1 MSSQSA
7 ATQLTKLLDELNE
20 DSLATM
26 SDNEVLELR
35 KQLNPYGRTIE
46 GSNKILTYSYTD
58 LQFEYTKKIVTTTM
72 IGFLNRMCDEWRVPD
87 GIPVIPV
94 YDYVK
99 DPSKLDE
106 FEKTLQQPDV
116 MRKNLDENK
125 ANMQKRVII
134 KEFLEDMFQYN
145 PDYHVRSA
153 YKPNLKDDERKL
165 IDTPSA
171 HLAIYE
177 LKKKDPEFKEQ
188 LIQYER
194 EKNIREKLAK
204 ESESKDS
211 DLPKPSETLVTS
223 VSEQVTNMLPPA
235 DIFHRFQYYYD
246 SNYEE
251 LRNIVA
257 DLYCDKPCFETAI
270 NPYSWHDSDEDAEK
284 FINKHKDEVI
294 STIFKAHSG
303 KWNIFSPYK
312 KVRESMKYFNKKTAV
327 LEEIAKQIESDAK
340 MGSELMRKRIKI
352 KKKKNIEEE
361 GPDDEAFLKWKAENS
376 KLKEMGAESIKPS
389 EYENQDEIDDALEV
403 PVFRISKGGTKL
415 ERTQFYTE
423 AVAPEVPDAE
433 ELAKF
438 NKSRNP

>member
-1 MSSQSA
+1 MSSETA
-7 ATQLTKLLDELNE
+7 ANQLTKLLDELDE
-20 DSLATM
+20 DSLAKM
-26 SDNEVLELR
+26 SDAEVLELR

-58 LQFEYTKKIVTTTM
+58 LQFEYTKKIITTTM
-72 IGFLNRMCDEWRVPD
+72 VGYLNRMCDEWRVPD

-106 FEKTLQQPDV
+106 FEKTLQDPEI
-116 MRKNLDENK
+116 MRKQLDENV
-125 ANMQKRVII
+125 ANMQKRIII

-145 PDYHVRSA
+145 PDMHVRSA
-153 YKPNLKDDERKL
+153 YKPNPKDPERDIL
-165 IDTPSA
+165 DTPSA
-171 HLAIYE
+171 QLAIYE
-177 LKKKDPEFKEQ
+177 LKLKDPDFKEAMI
-188 LIQYER
+188 LYD
-194 EKNIREKLAK
+194 REKLLREK
-204 ESESKDS
+204 SNESDEKKDA
-211 DLPKPSETLVTS
+211 LPKPSDKIVSAVAKS
-223 VSEQVTNMLPPA
+223 VSEMIPPA

-251 LRNIVA
+251 LRDIVA

-270 NPYSWHDSDEDAEK
+270 NPYAWHDNDEDAEK
-284 FINKHKDEVI
+284 FVNKHRDEVI

-352 KKKKNIEEE
+352 KKKKNIAEE
-361 GPDDEAFLKWKAENS
+361 GPDDKAFTKWKAQNS

-389 EYENQDEIDDALEV
+389 EYENQDELDDALEV

-415 ERTQFYTE
+415 EKTMFYTE
-423 AVAPEVPDAE
+423 AVAPELPDANE
-433 ELAKF
+433 QSNHARPK
-438 NKSRNP
+438 